1 MEYRIFTIRT
11 NNKVAFYFVF
21 FVVVFSLCFVTIAMF
36 LVYMAV
42 RKVEKDALKY
52 TFATY
57 TSSKKQKLK
66 ISRRIMIQGILYSA
80 VLASLCLTYIFKA
93 LIPGLDFSFSVEV
106 VASIMIPLQG
116 LWNGLIYMMPL
127 FQQIIKKKC
136 NS

>member
-1 MEYRIFTIRT
+1 
-11 NNKVAFYFVF
+11 
-21 FVVVFSLCFVTIAMF
+21 MF

-42 RKVEKDALKY
+42 RKVETDALKY